1 MMSIDTLLALEY
13 RDEFKW
19 RIDLFKKNGGRGK
32 RYLARRLKRNLAR
45 IAGFDCDDHVACFS
59 FPNCHLNPNGCV
71 VAMGDD
77 VECIGHRG

>member
-19 RIDLFKKNGGRGK
+19 RIGLFKNNGGRGK

-45 IAGFDCDDHVACFS
+45 IAGFD
-59 FPNCHLNPNGCV
+59 
-71 VAMGDD
+71 
-77 VECIGHRG
+77 